1 MPCLN
6 CGEPGAQ
13 ILDLQDDAH
22 HVAVFCSIRCAAQ
35 FAHELVYRE
44 SYKVCTMCR
53 KWTDIDGSC
62 AECDVR
68 ITIASAEQLFGDD
81 PAGPYVEGR

>member
-1 MPCLN
+1 
-6 CGEPGAQ
+6 
-13 ILDLQDDAH
+13 
-22 HVAVFCSIRCAAQ
+22 
-35 FAHELVYRE
+35 
-44 SYKVCTMCR
+44 MCR